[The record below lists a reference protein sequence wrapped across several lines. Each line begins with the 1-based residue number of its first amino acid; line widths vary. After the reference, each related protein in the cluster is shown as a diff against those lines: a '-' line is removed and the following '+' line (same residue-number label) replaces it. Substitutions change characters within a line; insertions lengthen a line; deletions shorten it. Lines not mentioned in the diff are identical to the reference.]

1 MMLKSYRRFHRD
13 VTCNH
18 HQASTIPRLSSAL
31 RALVGALNA
40 LHILHSE
47 HDSNVKHKDFNFFGT
62 RSESGSLTEARW
74 PERLEAGCRFCCPA
88 AQLALVPAV

>member
-1 MMLKSYRRFHRD
+1 MMLKAFPVVAAGHDEPRRLQLKSYRRFDRD

-47 HDSNVKHKDFNFFGT
+47 HD
-62 RSESGSLTEARW
+62 
-74 PERLEAGCRFCCPA
+74 
-88 AQLALVPAV
+88 